1 MITYLIIKRKT
12 VYLFIIDTAPKTMK
26 KYPYYIFI
34 LALFNLNCTKNNI
47 LNNTTSP
54 TLFIK
59 GVDASF
65 IPEIRTTN
73 LSFYNAENVK
83 EDMLLTLKNAGVNT
97 IRLRIWNNPTNGHS
111 NFAEVKAFADE
122 VKQLNMKVWL
132 TVHYSDTWADPG
144 AQTKPMA
151 WSNINFSRL
160 KDSVY
165 YFTKTIVTSINPDYI
180 QIGNEINNGFLW
192 PEGSTNYMNQMVQL
206 LQSGTKA
213 VRDVNTNCKIMI
225 HHAGY
230 KNAEWFF
237 SQIKTVDYD
246 LIGISYYPTWHGK
259 GLDTLQTNLIN
270 LNTLFKKPVVIAET
284 SYPFTFGYNDWT
296 NNIIGDS
303 SQILPQFTATE
314 QGQKEYLQAIFN
326 LTKSTPNAL
335 GFCYWGGDYVS
346 FKGNQAK
353 DGSSYENQA
362 FWNFNNKALPV
373 LQIYNN

>member
-1 MITYLIIKRKT
+1 MQMIKSVQNVL
-12 VYLFIIDTAPKTMK
+12 VV
-26 KYPYYIFI
+26 FI
-34 LALFNLNCTKNNI
+34 LVLLSCNKQSGNTNT
-47 LNNTTSP
+47 NNTANE
-54 TLFIK
+54 LFIK

-65 IPEIRTTN
+65 IPEIRSTN
-73 LSFYNAENVK
+73 LSFYNAENIK

-97 IRLRIWNNPTNGHS
+97 IRLRIWNYPTNGH
-111 NFAEVKAFADE
+111 NNLAEVKTFADE
-122 VKQLNMKVWL
+122 IKQLNMKVWL

-151 WSNINFSRL
+151 WSNISFSQL

-165 YFTKTIVTSINPDYI
+165 NFTKTIVSSINPDYI

-192 PEGSTNYMNQMVQL
+192 PEGSTNNINQMVQL
-206 LQSGTKA
+206 LQSGAKA
-213 VRDVNTNCKIMI
+213 VRDVNTTSKIMI

-259 GLDTLQTNLIN
+259 GLDTLQTNLIS
-270 LNTLFKKPVVIAET
+270 LNTLFKKPIVIAET
-284 SYPFTFGYNDWT
+284 SYPFTFAYNDWT

-303 SQILPQFTATE
+303 SQILKQFTATE
-314 QGQKEYLQAIFN
+314 QGQKEYMQAILT
-326 LTKSTPNAL
+326 LTKITPNAL
-335 GFCYWGGDYVS
+335 GFCYWGADYVS

-373 LQIYNN
+373 LQVYE

>member
-1 MITYLIIKRKT
+1 
-12 VYLFIIDTAPKTMK
+12 MK
-26 KYPYYIFI
+26 V
-34 LALFNLNCTKNNI
+34 LANKLMLVLWLAVLLSVRCNKSE
-47 LNNTTSP
+47 NNTFIASDN
-54 TLFIK
+54 FIIK
-59 GVDASF
+59 GVDVSF
-65 IPEIRTTN
+65 IPEIRSKN

-83 EDMLLTLKNAGVNT
+83 EEMLLTLKNAGVNT

-111 NFAEVKAFADE
+111 NLAEVKAFADE
-122 VKQLNMKVWL
+122 IKQLNIKVWL

-144 AQTKPMA
+144 AQTKPIA
-151 WSNINFSRL
+151 WSNNTFSEL
-160 KDSVY
+160 NDSVY
-165 YFTKTIVTSINPDYI
+165 YFTKTIVSSINPDYI

-206 LQSGTKA
+206 LQSGVKA

-246 LIGISYYPTWHGK
+246 LIGISYYPSWHGK
-259 GLDTLQTNLIN
+259 GLDTLQSNLIN
-270 LNTLFKKPVVIAET
+270 LNTMFKKPVVIAET

-303 SQILPQFTATE
+303 TQILPQFKATE
-314 QGQKEYLQAIFN
+314 QGQKEYMQAILS
-326 LTKSTPNAL
+326 LTKTTPNVL
-335 GFCYWGGDYVS
+335 GFCYWGADYVS

-362 FWNFNNKALPV
+362 FWNFNNRALPV
-373 LQIYNN
+373 LEIYNK